1 MRAIGLRS
9 AILLVITNVIGSAIF
24 LTPGTMAD
32 ALPSESLLLLAWIA
46 GGVIAIC
53 GGLTYAEMGAMF
65 PRSGGLYVFLE
76 EAYGP
81 LVAFLFGWAGLLVIL
96 TGSVATVAVGFAKYF
111 SYFVPALGTD
121 RIVATVG
128 WPWGGWTIS
137 AGQIVAALSIVALG
151 AVNYVGIESGNRL
164 QAALT
169 VVKIAALVAIPVL
182 ALALHPVSPVLT
194 PVVPAVASP
203 ARAFGIVMIA
213 VMWAYEG
220 WYYLPFCAGEI
231 ADARRTVPRALML
244 GIFSLIAIYLTV
256 NVAYMLALPLAEI
269 RGVERI
275 AEKAMTALVGA
286 AGAQFVAAT
295 VIVSTLACNA
305 AAVIAASRA
314 CYAMADDGL
323 FFRSAAAVHP
333 RYRTPH
339 VALVLTCAWAAL
351 LTLTGTYEQLF
362 TWVTF
367 ASVVFGVLG
376 GLAIFRL
383 RASRPNFDRPY
394 RAWGYPIVP
403 TIFVAGLAVLVL
415 NTMIEKPRES
425 FIGLGL
431 VALGLPAYWYWSRS
445 RLSRSG

>member
-1 MRAIGLRS
+1 
-9 AILLVITNVIGSAIF
+9 
-24 LTPGTMAD
+24 
-32 ALPSESLLLLAWIA
+32 
-46 GGVIAIC
+46 
-53 GGLTYAEMGAMF
+53 
-65 PRSGGLYVFLE
+65 
-76 EAYGP
+76 
-81 LVAFLFGWAGLLVIL
+81 
-96 TGSVATVAVGFAKYF
+96 
-111 SYFVPALGTD
+111 
-121 RIVATVG
+121 
-128 WPWGGWTIS
+128 
-137 AGQIVAALSIVALG
+137 
-151 AVNYVGIESGNRL
+151 
-164 QAALT
+164 
-169 VVKIAALVAIPVL
+169 
-182 ALALHPVSPVLT
+182 
-194 PVVPAVASP
+194 
-203 ARAFGIVMIA
+203 MIA

-231 ADARRTVPRALML
+231 DDAPRTVPRALML

-305 AAVIAASRA
+305 AAVIATSRA

-323 FFRSAAAVHP
+323 FFRAAAAVHP

-339 VALVLTCAWAAL
+339 VSLVLTCTWAAL

-383 RASRPNFDRPY
+383 RASRPNVDRPY

-403 TIFVAGLAVLVL
+403 IVFVAGLAVLVL
-415 NTMIEKPRES
+415 NTVIEKPRES
-425 FIGLGL
+425 VIGLVL

-445 RLSRSG
+445 RTSRRTL